1 LDRAPDPEDTPSVLL
16 NIGTTL
22 QDAGMTGLAIP
33 FFERARDSGPSKIA
47 PIESLAFRYLQ
58 LGRLGEGWEALHT
71 RLDLESFE
79 TAFKDGP
86 PFWRGEDLTHKTL
99 LVVCEQ
105 GAGEHILQLSMAKSI
120 APQVKRCIV
129 ECANRLAPIAQRAIP
144 NVEIISGTD
153 QTAAEKARREADFQ
167 LPGMNAGRYVR
178 SSWDAFPSNER
189 QILLPD
195 QDKAGKFREK
205 YEKLANGRQIIGIAW
220 LSGSSNFGD
229 KKSVPMEELARIFD
243 AEKFF
248 LVSLQYGSV
257 ANSVEKFRAKTGV
270 EIFVEDSF
278 DQIKDLESFFA
289 QVASLDLV
297 VTISNT
303 TAHVAGAIG
312 IPTWLMLPNG
322 SGSLWYWFIDRADS
336 PWYPAVEI
344 FRDTG
349 SPGRRNRWWEPV
361 FESVKTRLAEWHRSS
376 AGVRG

>member
-1 LDRAPDPEDTPSVLL
+1 
-16 NIGTTL
+16 
-22 QDAGMTGLAIP
+22 
-33 FFERARDSGPSKIA
+33 
-47 PIESLAFRYLQ
+47 
-58 LGRLGEGWEALHT
+58 
-71 RLDLESFE
+71 
-79 TAFKDGP
+79 
-86 PFWRGEDLTHKTL
+86 
-99 LVVCEQ
+99 
-105 GAGEHILQLSMAKSI
+105 
-120 APQVKRCIV
+120 
-129 ECANRLAPIAQRAIP
+129 
-144 NVEIISGTD
+144 
-153 QTAAEKARREADFQ
+153 
-167 LPGMNAGRYVR
+167 
-178 SSWDAFPSNER
+178 
-189 QILLPD
+189 
-195 QDKAGKFREK
+195 
-205 YEKLANGRQIIGIAW
+205 
-220 LSGSSNFGD
+220 
-229 KKSVPMEELARIFD
+229 
-243 AEKFF
+243 
-248 LVSLQYGSV
+248 
-257 ANSVEKFRAKTGV
+257 V